1 VARPRTD
8 EVWPTIQLTISVQG
22 NESPV
27 KLGVSPVF
35 HAFIDEAGQRSVTQN
50 SSNHFVLSAVII
62 DSDDLAAVAA
72 QQAALRLE
80 LGRRP
85 GDALHWQNLKGHSLR
100 LHAAKTVGAMP
111 LSSCSVIVCKRYLAG
126 SRLPDEHHAYLYTL
140 RFLLERLSWFAR
152 DRDGSLHYTLAAIVR
167 FKLAQLR
174 AYEDR
179 LRADRECQIVW
190 SCLDPK
196 GGRIDQPN
204 RVEQLQIA
212 DLVASGTFQ
221 AFEPDKF
228 GNTERRYLAE
238 MAACLYRRP
247 PGPITSYGLKIHPW
261 NSSTRGLYDWVA
273 AL

>member
-1 VARPRTD
+1 MSQD
-8 EVWPTIQLTISVQG
+8 
-22 NESPV
+22 
-27 KLGVSPVF
+27 F
-35 HAFIDEAGQRSVTQN
+35 YAFIDESGQRSTTQN

-62 DSDDLAAVAA
+62 EGRDLPAVAA

-85 GDALHWQNLKGHSLR
+85 GDPLHWQNLKGHSLR

-111 LSSCSVIVCKRYLAG
+111 LSACSVVVCKRHLSG
-126 SRLPDEHHAYLYTL
+126 SRLPDENHAYLYTL
-140 RFLLERLSWFAR
+140 RLLLERLSWFAR
-152 DRDGSLHYTLAAIVR
+152 DRDGKLSYTLAAIVR

-174 AYEDR
+174 VYEDR
-179 LRADRECQIVW
+179 LRADPECQIVW

-196 GGRIDQPN
+196 GGRIDQPG
-204 RVEQLQIA
+204 RVEQLQLA

-228 GNTERRYLAE
+228 GNTERRYLVELAG
-238 MAACLYRRP
+238 CLYRRP
-247 PGPITSYGLKIHPW
+247 PGPLTSYGLKVHPW
-261 NSSTRGLYDWVA
+261 NATTRSLYDWVM